1 MQGSGGAA
9 NRAGERRGRGAS
21 IAPLHHQP
29 NNKQQT
35 TNNHQQTT
43 NNHQQRML
51 GRSIRVINCLFFPVG
66 ACRGKAFGQLIL
78 AFYNQDNYPN
88 ASPEPGS

>member
-1 MQGSGGAA
+1 VQGSGGA
-9 NRAGERRGRGAS
+9 GAQALRPY
-21 IAPLHHQP
+21 ITNQTT

-88 ASPEPGS
+88 ALPEPGS